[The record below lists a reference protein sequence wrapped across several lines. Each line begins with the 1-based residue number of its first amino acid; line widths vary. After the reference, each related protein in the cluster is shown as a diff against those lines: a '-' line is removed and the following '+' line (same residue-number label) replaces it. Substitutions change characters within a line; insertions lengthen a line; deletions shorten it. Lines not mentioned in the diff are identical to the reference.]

1 MDRQTDRP
9 VNPSIQ
15 PLKKKKGKGGMKK
28 KRSAQVVS
36 GFLVG
41 TSGGEI
47 MAGRLPFLGAEKR
60 MMMMVMGKRRGG
72 EKGGRQKRGLEEEE
86 ERIKSQ
92 LFSLSLLGR
101 SLFRSLAAGRPIIS
115 PPASAASQAD
125 TC

>member
-1 MDRQTDRP
+1 
-9 VNPSIQ
+9 
-15 PLKKKKGKGGMKK
+15 
-28 KRSAQVVS
+28 
-36 GFLVG
+36 
-41 TSGGEI
+41 

-72 EKGGRQKRGLEEEE
+72 EKGGRQKRGLEEE